1 MEGILKEKASTS
13 LSGRVG
19 EGDFSAKGTLE
30 KREIR
35 NWQKLGMI
43 KMRDFFLEI
52 QQGPKS

>member
-19 EGDFSAKGTLE
+19 EEDFSAKGTLQ

-52 QQGPKS
+52 